1 MHANFVLQKCVE
13 LLPAAYVDFIVEGL
27 EDGGGKGLGFR
38 VWGQSLNTSYLCWRV
53 FTLRDP
59 VA

>member
-27 EDGGGKGLGFR
+27 EDG
-38 VWGQSLNTSYLCWRV
+38 VWLHMVRIGVSCTSLRRCCWLL
-53 FTLRDP
+53 TDP
-59 VA
+59 